1 MKVICAWC
9 HKELEADPRRASGPG
24 QKISHGICPSC
35 EAYFLSGK
43 RPTLDEFLDRLA
55 VPVLVVNAEGEILFA
70 NRLALGTL
78 GKDLDRVQGYRGGDA
93 MECAYARL
101 PGGCGQTEHCKACT
115 IRNNVMET
123 FNTGRSLHRV
133 PAYLNRWIGN
143 DKIRIEL
150 LISTEKVDDTVL
162 LSIDQVNQ

>member
-9 HKELEADPRRASGPG
+9 HQELEPDPRHADDPG
-24 QKISHGICPSC
+24 VEVSHGVCPSC
-35 EAYFLSGK
+35 ADYFLSGK

-55 VPVLVVNAEGEILFA
+55 VPVLVVDPEGEILLA
-70 NRLALGTL
+70 NQHALEL
-78 GKDLDRVQGYRGGDA
+78 LDKDLDSVQGYRGGDV

-101 PGGCGQTEHCKACT
+101 PGGCGKTEHCKACT
-115 IRNNVMET
+115 IRNNVMKT
-123 FNTGRSLHRV
+123 FNTGQSLHCV

-143 DKIRIEL
+143 DKVRIEL

-162 LSIDQVNQ
+162 LRIDQMGQ